1 MTDTKQRG
9 PFGGLSAS
17 EAAKRSAESRA
28 SKRQPTQSDAE
39 GFRGKLRSSLD
50 RMSQSDVDK
59 LVKTAKPAELVRL
72 AESVFGRAS
81 ADSTPTEPVMA
92 PLSKK
97 QRNRLRAALDEDA
110 KEGDK
115 PESA

>member
-28 SKRQPTQSDAE
+28 RKRQPTQSDAE

-72 AESVFGRAS
+72 AESVFGCAS
-81 ADSTPTEPVMA
+81 ADCTPTEPLIT
-92 PLSKK
+92 PLSKE
-97 QRNRLRAALDEDA
+97 QRDRLRAALDEDA

-115 PESA
+115 PK

>member
-28 SKRQPTQSDAE
+28 RKRQPTQSDAE

-59 LVKTAKPAELVRL
+59 LVKTAKAR
-72 AESVFGRAS
+72 
-81 ADSTPTEPVMA
+81 
-92 PLSKK
+92 
-97 QRNRLRAALDEDA
+97 
-110 KEGDK
+110 
-115 PESA
+115 